1 MSTTNSSPQQR
12 RQVGRVAPCRTRQE
26 DQVPPK
32 WLSRPARP
40 SMRHLLNLERSA
52 RPRRADDISPLHS
65 PLLALTTGSGRS
77 QRQLER
83 VVENLKLRNTGTY
96 VHPTVATV
104 ESHGPQLRHAVAQ
117 SILDLLI
124 EHRLNSTTVRSTT
137 RVVVCRVGLSSDFTV
152 ECLHSRSTESQRRL
166 GQQRR
171 LCHGKVESHGPQLRN
186 GGLASGAGRKI
197 DQSFRV
203 KPKKTCNN
211 CGWVR
216 GPSGGKHMIGPS
228 SHRRLCGY
236 YTKK

>member
-124 EHRLNSTTVRSTT
+124 EHRLFDN
-137 RVVVCRVGLSSDFTV
+137 GAIDDAGG
-152 ECLHSRSTESQRRL
+152 RL
-166 GQQRR
+166 
-171 LCHGKVESHGPQLRN
+171 
-186 GGLASGAGRKI
+186 
-197 DQSFRV
+197 
-203 KPKKTCNN
+203 
-211 CGWVR
+211 
-216 GPSGGKHMIGPS
+216 PSGFVLRFHGGVFALSLDRIATAAWPATAALP
-228 SHRRLCGY
+228 R
-236 YTKK
+236 